1 MREASC
7 ETESYAI
14 VEQSYWHG
22 KNLFGNISLMK
33 MGQPPTCFLFDNGS
47 LRAASTLSLRG
58 IGGRL
63 RARLG
68 GVEVRAVS
76 LLHSSTVGAGELG
89 GERAELLEPAL
100 EAALGRGENNFV
112 LLPLFFGPSAAVTEY
127 VPERLR
133 ALEKKFPQLRVRV
146 ARWLVDANA
155 PDDLRLAAILADGVR
170 RVAAGVR
177 WSRPKVVLVDHGSPQ
192 RGVAAVRD
200 FLGGQLRRLLGSETA
215 AVAVASM
222 ERRPEPAFAFTEPLL
237 ADLLRSENFG
247 SGEVVVAL
255 QFLSPGRH
263 AGPGGDI
270 AEICAE
276 AMRARPG
283 LRVVMTDLV
292 GADERLA
299 DVLADRYREAA
310 AALAG

>member
-1 MREASC
+1 
-7 ETESYAI
+7 
-14 VEQSYWHG
+14 
-22 KNLFGNISLMK
+22 
-33 MGQPPTCFLFDNGS
+33 
-47 LRAASTLSLRG
+47 
-58 IGGRL
+58 
-63 RARLG
+63 
-68 GVEVRAVS
+68 
-76 LLHSSTVGAGELG
+76 
-89 GERAELLEPAL
+89 
-100 EAALGRGENNFV
+100 
-112 LLPLFFGPSAAVTEY
+112 
-127 VPERLR
+127 
-133 ALEKKFPQLRVRV
+133 
-146 ARWLVDANA
+146 
-155 PDDLRLAAILADGVR
+155 
-170 RVAAGVR
+170 
-177 WSRPKVVLVDHGSPQ
+177 VLVDHGSPQ

-200 FLGGQLRRLLGSETA
+200 FLGGQLRRLLGGEVA